1 MTQPSQPSCSCTS
14 TVLLACAVLLVELI
28 NTAAGLCSLLLTG
41 IERMALGTDFHVD
54 LFLCTAGN
62 ESVTAVAGYGC
73 LIVLRM
79 YSFSHLLLLLPASQT
94 HKGISAN
101 VCGTLLG

>member
-1 MTQPSQPSCSCTS
+1 MQNLLVCSYT
-14 TVLLACAVLLVELI
+14 VLLVELI
-28 NTAAGLCSLLLTG
+28 YTTTSLGSFLLAGV
-41 IERMALGTDFHVD
+41 ERMALGADFYVD
-54 LFLCTAGN
+54 LRLGRTGHK
-62 ESVTAVAGYGC
+62 SVSAVAGYGC